1 MGLLDTAKSVA
12 KEMGLLGGTSKED
25 LLTAETTSSI
35 PDYVTSKQAKG
46 PVVVESTIKRMEK
59 MLGPKLMTDD
69 AKKLMDITANIESW
83 KGLYPGTFDKQVLGE
98 GRSVGHGGLWQV
110 TSGNIIDTLKTASD
124 QHSDSNLNT
133 TLDKLKKKGVD
144 FRALGKK
151 STRKIEDFLEQ
162 PLHSGLAARLAYLAN
177 QNPIPSST
185 IGKIGYYHDVFA
197 PQTRTIKKPENY
209 LRGLGLIGSY

>member
-12 KEMGLLGGTSKED
+12 TEMGLLGGTSKAD
-25 LLTAETTSSI
+25 LLAAERTSSI
-35 PDYVTSKQAKG
+35 PDYVTSKQARG

-59 MLGPKLMTDD
+59 MLGSRLMTDD
-69 AKKLMDITANIESW
+69 AKELMDITANIESW